1 MASMNRVFL
10 LGNLT
15 RDPEVRYI
23 PSGQA
28 VAELRLA
35 VSHKYKTQG
44 GEEKE
49 ETCYVDV
56 NAWGRTAEV
65 CGQYLSKGSPLLVE
79 GRLKY
84 DEWEKDGKKNSKLRV
99 VADRVQLIGAPRRNA
114 EYGDAPPAGEDPTP
128 ARAASARPA
137 ARSAA
142 PASAAAEGGE
152 SAGPGADEDNL
163 PF

>member
-10 LGNLT
+10 MGNLT
-15 RDPEVRYI
+15 RDPEVRYL

-35 VSHKYKTQG
+35 VNRKYKTQS

-49 ETCYVDV
+49 DTCFVDV

-65 CGQYLSKGSPLLVE
+65 CGQYLSKGSSLLVE

-99 VADRVQLIGAPRRNA
+99 VADHVEFMGAPRRNA
-114 EYGDAPPAGEDPTP
+114 EVSDGPGDE
-128 ARAASARPA
+128 ASAARPA
-137 ARSAA
+137 SAPP
-142 PASAAAEGGE
+142 PAADQGG
-152 SAGPGADEDNL
+152 AGGAGQGADEDNL